1 MHYLTLAL
9 VTLVFLGIHYFLA
22 KLISPHVASP
32 VIALACCTACIPPLI
47 AYIYFTKTPFIPQNG
62 LYLGLAFLIG
72 LPAAIGILTLYMA
85 IERGPVSIVM
95 PIYGLNAT
103 MTAVLGIF
111 ILRES
116 LSLEKAFG
124 LILAVAAIILLSR

>member
-32 VIALACCTACIPPLI
+32 VIALACCIACIPPLI
-47 AYIYFTKTPFIPQNG
+47 VYIYLTKTPFIPQNG

-85 IERGPVSIVM
+85 IERGPISIVM
-95 PIYGLNAT
+95 PICHDDSYPWDIYFT
-103 MTAVLGIF
+103 
-111 ILRES
+111 
-116 LSLEKAFG
+116 
-124 LILAVAAIILLSR
+124 